1 MNPLRIFQAKIIPKC
16 WIFNSKESLL
26 RIIWH
31 EVFFVK
37 VFIASIDPVETIII
51 FYYRAFLL
59 FECIATVILILSKVD
74 QNEHYFGKMTVLPE
88 WQLLMPKMTRVTSQ
102 NDRCSFPK
110 WPVLQQKTSHFDS
123 RTKQNILNS
132 QKKAVIRSK
141 WKVSEI
147 ENSRPLGKIS
157 TNWLRYCVPAE
168 FAYLG
173 KLLTFSGNGRSRDDQ
188 LVASG

>member
-1 MNPLRIFQAKIIPKC
+1 MLDFQFY
-16 WIFNSKESLL
+16 WESFGM
-26 RIIWH
+26 RSI
-31 EVFFVK
+31 FVK

-88 WQLLMPKMTRVTSQ
+88 WQLLMPKMNSATSQ

-157 TNWLRYCVPAE
+157 TNWLQYCVPAE
-168 FAYLG
+168 LAYLG

-188 LVASG
+188 LLASS